1 MGRFTIL
8 SASSET
14 VISSLLDSIG
24 ISSPVFS
31 VMVAGTSPSTAS
43 SDSHS
48 QFSSHSRGSSGS
60 AMRISSFQECKRSS
74 TAAKFF
80 DFDFINPSIHSSG

>member
-14 VISSLLDSIG
+14 AISSVLDSSG
-24 ISSPVFS
+24 I
-31 VMVAGTSPSTAS
+31 TSPLFSMIVEGAS
-43 SDSHS
+43 PSIVSREPHS
-48 QFSSHSRGSSGS
+48 QFSSHSSGSSGS